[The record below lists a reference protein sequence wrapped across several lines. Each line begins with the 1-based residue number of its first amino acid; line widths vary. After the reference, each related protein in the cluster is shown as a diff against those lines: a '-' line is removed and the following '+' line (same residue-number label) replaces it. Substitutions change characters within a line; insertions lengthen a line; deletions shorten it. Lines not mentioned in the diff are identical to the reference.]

1 MSAFSAPCQLFHV
14 SGGSAEETSS
24 KIYLGLFQHYN
35 GPPISLQELRR
46 GFADAF
52 HLQTAAVCQ
61 RYDYIERHGHI
72 RDFNLNS
79 PGVATRMAAPGSIYL
94 RYNTEREREGDED
107 GTVKEDFEQR

>member
-14 SGGSAEETSS
+14 SGGNAEETSS

-46 GFADAF
+46 GCTDAF
-52 HLQTAAVCQ
+52 YLQTAAVCQ

-79 PGVATRMAAPGSIYL
+79 PGVATRMAAPGSVYL
-94 RYNTEREREGDED
+94 RYNTERDED

>member
-1 MSAFSAPCQLFHV
+1 MDEL
-14 SGGSAEETSS
+14 EM

-35 GPPISLQELRR
+35 GLPISLQELRR
-46 GFADAF
+46 GCADAF
-52 HLQTAAVCQ
+52 YLQTAAVCQ

-79 PGVATRMAAPGSIYL
+79 PGVATRMAVPGSVYL
-94 RYNTEREREGDED
+94 RYNTERDED